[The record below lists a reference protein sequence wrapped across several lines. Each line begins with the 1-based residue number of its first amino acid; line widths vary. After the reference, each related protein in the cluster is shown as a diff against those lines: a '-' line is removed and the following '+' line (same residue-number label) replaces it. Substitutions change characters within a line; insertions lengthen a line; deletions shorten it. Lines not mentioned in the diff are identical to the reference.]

1 MREVAIIG
9 VGAHPAGRFPEKPL
23 KALAYPAIWNA
34 LDDAGVKAADVE
46 AAYFG
51 NSLGG
56 LLTGQEGVRGQVVLQ
71 HSGITGI
78 PIVNVENACASAMTA
93 LRGAWLEIASG
104 VADVALA
111 VGAEKMNVGN
121 SARTI
126 GALSAD
132 SELDLSDMGMQFT
145 ATYAIHPK
153 INLKSRMQEY
163 GWTAADLA
171 KPAVKNSYNGSLNPL
186 AQHRR
191 PLTIDEIVQSRLIA
205 EPLTLLMC
213 SSISDGAAAAVL
225 CAADLAPRFA
235 SRMPIKIASCVL
247 RSGSLPAPGDDRP
260 NSATTSA
267 FAAYENAGIG
277 PEDLE
282 AIELHD
288 AMAPAELI
296 LYERLGLCAPGEGP
310 RLIDE
315 RVTTLG
321 GRIPVNPSG
330 GLCSRGHPVGATGLL
345 QICELVWQMR
355 GEAGPRQIEPR
366 PKSDPGAEPGG
377 IAAGPGFGGLWRD
390 DLEVLSAPGRRSRC
404 GAGRVRASPDHFQS
418 TRAT

>member
-9 VGAHPAGRFPEKPL
+9 VGAHPTGRFLEKPL

-34 LDDAGVKAADVE
+34 LDDAGVSVADVNV
-46 AAYFG
+46 AYIG

-71 HSGITGI
+71 HSGLTGI
-78 PIVNVENACASAMTA
+78 PVVNVENACASAMTA
-93 LRGAWLEIASG
+93 LRGAWLEVASG

-111 VGAEKMNVGN
+111 VGVEKMNVGD
-121 SARTI
+121 SARSI

-132 SELDLSDMGMQFT
+132 SELDLAEMGMQFT

-153 INLKSRMQEY
+153 INVKSRMQEY
-163 GWTAADLA
+163 GWTASDLA

-186 AQHRR
+186 AQHQRR
-191 PLTIDEIVQSRLIA
+191 LTIEEIVQSRVIA
-205 EPLTLLMC
+205 DPLTLLMC

-225 CAADLAPRFA
+225 CSTDLAARFTGKTPV
-235 SRMPIKIASCVL
+235 RIASCVL
-247 RSGSLPAPGDDRP
+247 RSGIYRLPGDDRP
-260 NSATTSA
+260 DSATMCA
-267 FAAYENAGIG
+267 FAAYEKAGIG
-277 PEDLE
+277 PEDLD
-282 AIELHD
+282 AVELHD

-315 RVTTLG
+315 HVTTLD
-321 GRIPVNPSG
+321 GRVPVNPSG

-345 QICELVWQMR
+345 QVCELVWQMR
-355 GEAGPRQIEPR
+355 GEAGPRQIKPR
-366 PKSDPGAEPGG
+366 PKITMAQNQ
-377 IAAGPGFGGLWRD
+377 GGLLLGQD
-390 DLEVLSAPGRRSRC
+390 SAAYGVTVLKC
-404 GAGRVRASPDHFQS
+404 
-418 TRAT
+418 